1 MSGNAGNSKTG
12 SLLQR
17 NTFRQRNNLLQRNYR
32 ILGGGSKRTV
42 RLSAIAPY
50 SPSDPV
56 PRYIFSNRV
65 NGTRPVA
72 VRYDPRVRHTDA
84 KRILAFLHIT
94 RIYTGK
100 SDTNPHLARAGVR
113 VLHVTKGQN
122 IPRSTLPFIPSRF
135 HGFEYLR
142 VFGTSSLLIVP
153 PHVNQNCPYVTRQP
167 DIHAGKPVYPAR
179 LQFLNRV
186 IGDLVEDGLE
196 QREFVVGSDGFLGLS
211 HDRGLIHVVMNSLYR
226 VVNIVSKL

>member
-17 NTFRQRNNLLQRNYR
+17 NTFGQRNSLLQRNNR
-32 ILGGGSKRTV
+32 VLGGGSKRTV

-94 RIYTGK
+94 WIYTGK

-142 VFGTSSLLIVP
+142 VFGTFFT
-153 PHVNQNCPYVTRQP
+153 PYRPTSRKSKPSVRDSAARHPRRQ
-167 DIHAGKPVYPAR
+167 A
-179 LQFLNRV
+179 
-186 IGDLVEDGLE
+186 
-196 QREFVVGSDGFLGLS
+196 GLS
-211 HDRGLIHVVMNSLYR
+211 SEAAVLRS
-226 VVNIVSKL
+226 